1 MNSQFLL
8 DILKLKCGSLR
19 YRQIVNTIRNLKQL
33 EIKSSGDFKR
43 LKSRINDIG
52 TLDYNMVKATIYR
65 ENFEYALQ
73 HAQEYEGFDILQKYL
88 NRIKNPERFYKYIKQ
103 SNVMSDIFAYY
114 KPRR

>member
-1 MNSQFLL
+1 M
-8 DILKLKCGSLR
+8 R

-73 HAQEYEGFDILQKYL
+73 HVQEYEGFDILQKYL
-88 NRIKNPERFYKYIKQ
+88 NRIKNPERFYQYIKK